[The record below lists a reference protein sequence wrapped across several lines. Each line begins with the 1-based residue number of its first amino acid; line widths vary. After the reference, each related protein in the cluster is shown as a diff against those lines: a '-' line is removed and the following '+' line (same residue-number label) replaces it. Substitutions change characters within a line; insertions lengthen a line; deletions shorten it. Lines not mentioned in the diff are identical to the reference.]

1 MSSCMKPTEAEI
13 ACFEAGVKLGSLYHQ
28 FSGAPVSIDSI
39 ESLSSAIEKS
49 IENQP
54 YCTEVSVEIFK
65 DKVQNSM
72 NEKYRYT
79 ELKGDMMEVR
89 VEIEYKDTEV
99 VSKMKVDG
107 GYPLMFVESIEK
119 K

>member
-72 NEKYRYT
+72 NEKNFLVLLINDIQVLNIH
-79 ELKGDMMEVR
+79 ELVQVR
-89 VEIEYKDTEV
+89 VAKDA
-99 VSKMKVDG
+99 
-107 GYPLMFVESIEK
+107 
-119 K
+119 